1 MPYDFI
7 IKAEQHVVF
16 SRGVGVFTHAEYL
29 AHISRLQ
36 REVLFHP
43 EFDQIV
49 DCRLIT
55 KIDIT
60 SDQIAMLAN
69 MSVFAKSSRRA
80 FVVSSDLNFGLS
92 RMLATQLEVKKGQ
105 QTRVFRDMQEALS
118 WLNLPL
124 DLDPFVAHESRDD
137 TNIAS

>member
-7 IKAEQHVVF
+7 INAEQHLVF
-16 SRGVGVFTHAEYL
+16 SRGFGVFTHAEYL

-36 REVLFHP
+36 REVLFRP

-49 DCRLIT
+49 DCRLVT

-60 SDQIAMLAN
+60 SDQLATLAN

-80 FVVSSDLNFGLS
+80 FVVSSDVNFGLS

-105 QTRVFRDMQEALS
+105 QTRVFRDMREALA

-124 DLDPFVAHESRDD
+124 DLDPIVAHKPGDD
-137 TNIAS
+137 GNIA